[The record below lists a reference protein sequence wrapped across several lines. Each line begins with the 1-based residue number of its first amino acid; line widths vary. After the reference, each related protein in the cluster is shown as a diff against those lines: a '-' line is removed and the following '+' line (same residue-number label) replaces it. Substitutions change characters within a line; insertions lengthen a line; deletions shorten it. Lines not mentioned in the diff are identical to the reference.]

1 MIFEN
6 SQYSYIINTIKHGNE
21 SEKLAALNDFYEQLN
36 LSVDGGIS
44 NSHLEEY
51 INVLIHVINKPYAS
65 YDDSYKNTGNKKTSK
80 GWGNDKKSN
89 NDKINDVVGNGLNN
103 FFKIIQEHIGVYATS
118 FDDMDEF
125 DYSDN
130 NNEKVRGK
138 KKNNKSNKGKG
149 DDENNNSDNNK
160 KGNKKLLE
168 NLNMNKEEKIDKT
181 DKKEDKGKDE
191 VSEEEDDEENDEEE
205 SNEHNKNKYSS
216 EFDSE
221 FESSNN
227 CSSITSECSNEFDN
241 EKMFMD
247 EACAID
253 VKYINMIYTATCCI
267 YTILDIYPNSIK
279 YVINN
284 RDCVNILNKKLND
297 IEYIDVAEVILK
309 IFEKLVEKDPM
320 LILKKKSIK
329 YMLMHIDFY
338 NVNIQKKI
346 FFCIIQMINNIKKY
360 KHIKKYIMPYCNT
373 YVNFFH
379 FNYIHILNIIC
390 TLWRSLLDKIITIQ
404 LDNDNKIR
412 RKSNLLLLGEDRI
425 SNSRKSKNK
434 STNEVSSYLSKL
446 MEKKK
451 KKKKKKQGCNDSN
464 GNEDKTTMKNMH
476 TKEENDKSYNVIEIS
491 DDENKSND
499 ISSVISSNSKSKK
512 KKNSQKKIASSIS
525 KNKKSKCSEND
536 MEEDHGCDKKKK
548 KKNIFNKKEKIDKE
562 CGKEDNV
569 NDSDSDSSCCQKEN
583 KSEKRKKT
591 KMKKEKDDIYTLDEN
606 LSENDQYINK
616 KEQDNK
622 TLFPTLLKNVNES
635 TNVVNESHAE
645 IKGEENVCHINK
657 IKNDE
662 MKKIGNNLDKDKENS
677 RNNKEEK
684 NKTNYINNQNNLLQN
699 IIHLNNNE
707 NINNKLCIEIE
718 SVYNTNIRDNIV
730 KLLIECK
737 IEDNL
742 YAFIETFY
750 IISILVNYSNNIL
763 EDFCNSDFLE
773 KFNELFDNN
782 KFKNNN
788 ILIIYILFTLY
799 SFLPICKIDGSL
811 IHKYEI
817 EHLLG
822 KKNKEESLKASIQ
835 ENDIF
840 SNSGFCSINCAS
852 LNFPVDVKKEKLD
865 FYKNNLKYLM
875 TVIKIIIPNIY
886 TIFEETLYYDTK
898 YLCTSILLSLFIS
911 LYKISFTSFNNPE
924 FVQCLN
930 YIFSYSTKLYS
941 FIRFSILNNLS
952 DTSAISGI
960 IICKIVE
967 SFVNLISTNLMY
979 KELKEK
985 LNIKSETATDE
996 AYINFTMNNKMY
1008 KNINIQ
1014 ESDITNFTF
1023 NDNKIFFLHV
1033 LINIIKNILIKKKK
1047 EISTQDSN
1055 ILCNSNKQIYNIIFL
1070 YFYDLYNSD
1079 CSGKNIINNNSY
1091 FIPHKILC
1099 NNLEQNDVDT
1109 TKNGKLLFFN
1119 YERESKNVNLEFG
1132 TIFLCYENVKKCKNN
1147 DGSNIFLKYLIIDE
1161 ISCYNN
1167 VVLSY
1172 YYLINLFCN
1181 LYCMREDG
1189 SIYFYQYNI
1198 AKRLYFFL
1206 FQKLFYGNT
1215 RKKYT
1220 QNVDNLQERNRK
1232 YVFKNNAIIS
1242 NEEFIY
1248 KEKQKKKTLKLLKNI
1263 DRNLRLYIFLYAL
1276 LFVNNEKKEDIV
1288 HGLFLNS
1295 IKKLYN
1301 ILGIVKN
1308 IEEISKS
1315 EFNNLKSSVLKIFD
1329 VYHYNLITNNVS
1341 FYHFSNLI
1349 KLTKDCLN
1357 MFDNLPMHF
1366 FQENLN
1372 NANNSLHTNIN
1383 ELYTNNNN
1391 NNNKAIWSSNS
1402 DDFPS
1407 LHHDNYCG
1415 NNVLGSKNRKVS
1427 DNNLA
1432 KGLKQKKKNNKEDL
1446 NIDEG
1451 ADNSEKNKQVKDDDL
1466 GTNINE
1472 KKLDTSIFNEEI
1484 DEEKKKQKK
1493 AEENEPST
1501 FYNLKESNKGEI
1513 NRKEEIEKEVSSSS
1527 TPYARHNCFPIKDK
1541 KKSKENNFIDEKN
1554 MNNVKND
1561 DNNVYNYLNKKNYN
1575 NVYYVSRDSFYDAL
1589 AKNNNINIKYND
1601 KKGKCMYNNYNCHFP
1616 IHLRRNGL
1624 YVDNVAIFN
1633 SLNKNIQLSM
1643 VHDNNEELSNNKM
1656 YVDCSKNYNSVA
1668 CDYAK
1673 GKGEDE
1679 NNSGSFSYKNKEKD
1693 DKNHKSAKLSQKN
1706 SKDLKINKM
1715 TYTKDITN
1723 RFLYFSKNDFD
1734 KSQNLQ
1740 GSFNIFESF
1749 NKVENYIR
1757 KNVNKNNKNYNSKYY
1772 GKNDDFILLSI
1783 NGINVHKDSCIS
1795 EYLVK
1800 LSDLYY
1806 LNKNESYINEEHIYC
1821 NFENFYVYNDV
1832 VEHCITNYNYIKNNI
1847 KYLWNN
1853 NSHQGIYST
1862 INIGNNK
1869 NNNNMHIINYK
1880 IIKKRKHSEQTYEQA
1895 LYDDEFMNINNDL
1908 NIVTKKKSKK
1918 KRDNNY
1924 ENIDENIQKSEHN
1937 TFYKNDDIYS
1947 YVSPSIYKKIKSSI
1961 NTPFSCKII
1970 NQKYNYYNISFD
1982 LVKHLHNNVDEHID
1996 TIHTK
2001 VSDLDGETNGGTEN
2015 AMVNNFFT
2023 IIKTKVQK
2031 EACEKNKSLY
2041 HEMGAIKDA
2050 YDPRS
2055 LKHVSGKEYY
2065 NKLGSEKIENEKKT
2079 SSFLLDYLK
2088 NCYINNQMDFD
2099 FLENNYVEND
2109 SIYLS
2114 TYLKS
2119 EMTKVIELILLDN
2132 HYINK
2137 DIMLST
2143 HYHNF
2148 NVVLNNEKNKN
2159 DSIVYEN
2166 KRNTIED
2173 IEMGRMWEINLYKK
2187 YYEKKK
2193 KFPEISKNTIYNNE
2207 KIEKER
2213 KEKHQDFL
2221 LQCENM
2227 TKPAFEEEF
2236 YMLFNYMPMYSEII
2250 KKGIIMKTEND
2261 TEWEYDQRCFN
2272 LNNVKNCLCNNK
2284 KKRKMDRDIFIENMY
2299 NFLLYKILFLLF
2311 KHFKISNTQ
2320 PLFNFYMN
2328 NEVEDKLI
2336 LDENK
2341 IESMKLL
2348 NDMTKHEMNFV
2359 KSFYLCKNNK
2369 GENFEEPSKLLL
2381 EINKIEKKDFILNSL
2396 NNKIMYYLNNP
2407 LFMFSEKLPS
2417 WIYKIFY
2424 LFNFVIN
2431 IDIRSFFFE
2440 IAYFGNYRGLYNY
2453 KQRIKEL
2460 VDKFNEK
2467 VTTRNGALMEE
2478 HLLSV
2483 CANYTYNSEKKKIFN
2498 FLQDNTTLSLPRT
2511 KIKLHRNK
2519 IIDSSFRI
2527 FNHLHYINSNYVTP
2541 SYLDIE
2547 FFNEEGTGLGPSLEF
2562 YNEVIEELKKEK
2574 LQLFKTENNYL
2585 FPISYKINL
2594 NNFDFNLLKK
2604 PKHSELTN
2612 MTNNSASD
2620 LGAAFSGNVHNFNS
2634 HRIFASNNHNTYN
2647 SSSINKR
2654 MNDISDGVHTNSYR
2668 SVNSF
2673 INHFLYSM
2681 NSNIFNKNNRNLDIY
2696 DDISKI
2702 GILDKKSK
2710 NKKNTK
2716 SGKKGGSSKVKNIS
2730 ITDINNGSIENDIK
2744 KKVKKK
2750 KNDAQE
2756 GCEVED
2762 DEDAE
2767 EIMDD
2772 EQIKNCLTKIYKKEK
2787 IFQESIK
2794 EKQKDK
2800 KGITNQD
2807 SCINNHSENDINDV
2821 NDNINSEHIN
2831 KSSDV
2836 ADKTSSYKKNNDFD
2850 IKDENAKIYEEK
2862 LINTEINKK
2871 KRSRCYDAENED
2883 ENKKSVDDEDNIS
2896 VKEKLNDQNFDEEED
2911 EYGYEIGEYDDDDYY
2926 DEYSEEY
2933 EKGEKKKFVFE
2944 GKKNNLKKNKK
2955 EKNLDNKGIKNNKI
2969 NEITVKEEN
2978 SEKNKEAYDET
2989 NKKIK
2994 KSKNDELVPEKKI
3007 KEEIKN
3013 EYIIDENKRKQ
3024 TEKGEKENK
3033 NSNIKKYKLFTK
3045 DFEEHF
3051 LKEDN
3056 IEIGKKNE
3064 SSTKKNNDSNKGFN
3078 LVKSETQDIINLLFS
3093 EMNNKTPLDM
3103 EYNISFNKNTNIAE
3117 KENERKKEEIEST
3130 PKKTNETINKKGNS
3144 KNKKCISTEQDTLE
3158 NRLFKY
3164 FKLLGQLCAKILTDN
3179 RNVDINLHPL
3189 FWYIVMNNSGYIN
3202 MSKLHHYQSVDA
3214 VNMNS
3219 INKLLEYR
3227 KNGKNVEDLH
3237 LDFTLLG
3244 TTPPVELIPNGSN
3257 ISVTNENLD
3266 LFINKTI
3273 QYSLYEG
3280 IKFQVWAFRFG
3291 FSTIAPL
3298 ICTNIFDE
3306 EEICEYLFGNSINN
3320 DEYWTKSHLSTY
3332 IKPDHGYTNDSITF
3346 ITLIDI
3352 LSEFDCNERKMFLK
3366 FCTGTSTLPNN
3377 GFSALKPLMKVVKK
3391 EDNNDLPSVMTCT
3404 NYLKIPDYKNKEK
3417 LRNRL
3422 MYAINEG
3429 QKNFSLS

>member
-51 INVLIHVINKPYAS
+51 INVLIHVINKPHAT
-65 YDDSYKNTGNKKTSK
+65 YDDSYKNSGNKKTSK

-118 FDDMDEF
+118 FDDMDDF

-130 NNEKVRGK
+130 NNEKARGK
-138 KKNNKSNKGKG
+138 KKNNKGKG

-168 NLNMNKEEKIDKT
+168 NLNMNKEEKIDKA
-181 DKKEDKGKDE
+181 DKKEEKGKDKI
-191 VSEEEDDEENDEEE
+191 SEEEEEEDDDDDDEENDEEE

-412 RKSNLLLLGEDRI
+412 RRANLLLLGEDRI

-451 KKKKKKQGCNDSN
+451 KTKKKKKKKKQGCNDSN
-464 GNEDKTTMKNMH
+464 DNEDKTTMKNMH

-491 DDENKSND
+491 DDENKSID
-499 ISSVISSNSKSKK
+499 ISSDISSNSKSKK

-536 MEEDHGCDKKKK
+536 MDDDHGCDKKKKK

-562 CGKEDNV
+562 SAKEDNV
-569 NDSDSDSSCCQKEN
+569 NDIDSNSSCCQN
-583 KSEKRKKT
+583 KNEKRKKT
-591 KMKKEKDDIYTLDEN
+591 KKKKEKEDVYNLDEN
-606 LSENDQYINK
+606 DKGINK
-616 KEQDNK
+616 NEQDNK
-622 TLFPTLLKNVNES
+622 KLFPTLLKNVNES
-635 TNVVNESHAE
+635 TNVANESHVE
-645 IKGEENVCHINK
+645 VKG
-657 IKNDE
+657 
-662 MKKIGNNLDKDKENS
+662 
-677 RNNKEEK
+677 EEK

-707 NINNKLCIEIE
+707 NINNKLCAEIE

-763 EDFCNSDFLE
+763 KDFCNSDFLE
-773 KFNELFDNN
+773 KFNELFDNK

-811 IHKYEI
+811 IHKYET

-822 KKNKEESLKASIQ
+822 KKNKEESLKVSIQ

-840 SNSGFCSINCAS
+840 SNGEFCSTKCAS

-886 TIFEETLYYDTK
+886 TIFEETLHYDTK

-911 LYKISFTSFNNPE
+911 LYKISFTSFNDPE

-930 YIFSYSTKLYS
+930 YIFSYNTELYS
-941 FIRFSILNNLS
+941 FIRFCILNNLS
-952 DTSAISGI
+952 DTSVISGI

-967 SFVNLISTNLMY
+967 SFVNLISTNLIY

-985 LNIKSETATDE
+985 LNIKNETTTDE
-996 AYINFTMNNKMY
+996 SYINFTMNNKIY

-1023 NDNKIFFLHV
+1023 NDNKIVFLHV
-1033 LINIIKNILIKKKK
+1033 LINIIKNILLKKKK
-1047 EISTQDSN
+1047 EIGTQNSN

-1091 FIPHKILC
+1091 LIPHKILC
-1099 NNLEQNDVDT
+1099 NNLEQNDVDTT

-1147 DGSNIFLKYLIIDE
+1147 DGSNIFLKDLIIDE

-1181 LYCMREDG
+1181 LYYMREDG
-1189 SIYFYQYNI
+1189 SIYFYKYNI

-1220 QNVDNLQERNRK
+1220 QNVDNWQERNGK
-1232 YVFKNNAIIS
+1232 YVLKNNTIIS

-1248 KEKQKKKTLKLLKNI
+1248 KEKQKKKILKLLKNI

-1276 LFVNNEKKEDIV
+1276 LFINNEKKEDIV

-1308 IEEISKS
+1308 IEEMNKS

-1372 NANNSLHTNIN
+1372 SANNCLHTNIN
-1383 ELYTNNNN
+1383 ELYTNINNKNNSN

-1415 NNVLGSKNRKVS
+1415 NNMLGSKNRKVS
-1427 DNNLA
+1427 DNNLS
-1432 KGLKQKKKNNKEDL
+1432 KGLKQKKKNNKEDP
-1446 NIDEG
+1446 NFDE
-1451 ADNSEKNKQVKDDDL
+1451 AVDNSEANKQIEDDEL

-1472 KKLDTSIFNEEI
+1472 KKLDTSIFIEEI

-1493 AEENEPST
+1493 TEENEPST
-1501 FYNLKESNKGEI
+1501 FYNLKESNKEIEI
-1513 NRKEEIEKEVSSSS
+1513 NRKNEIEKDVSS
-1527 TPYARHNCFPIKDK
+1527 TNARHNSFPIKDK
-1541 KKSKENNFIDEKN
+1541 KKSKGNNFIDEKD

-1561 DNNVYNYLNKKNYN
+1561 DNNNNNVYSYLNKKNYN
-1575 NVYYVSRDSFYDAL
+1575 NVYYVSKGSFYDAL
-1589 AKNNNINIKYND
+1589 AKNNNINSNNINTKYND

-1633 SLNKNIQLSM
+1633 SLNKGIQLSM
-1643 VHDNNEELSNNKM
+1643 VHDNTDEFSNNRI
-1656 YVDCSKNYNSVA
+1656 YEDFSKNVNNVA
-1668 CDYAK
+1668 YDCTK
-1673 GKGEDE
+1673 VEGEEE
-1679 NNSGSFSYKNKEKD
+1679 NNSCNLSYKNKEKD
-1693 DKNHKSAKLSQKN
+1693 DKNNKSVNLSQKN

-1715 TYTKDITN
+1715 TYSKDITN

-1734 KSQNLQ
+1734 KSKNLQ

-1772 GKNDDFILLSI
+1772 GKNDDFIVLSI

-1806 LNKNESYINEEHIYC
+1806 LNKNESYINEENIYC

-1853 NSHQGIYST
+1853 NNNQGIYST
-1862 INIGNNK
+1862 ISIANNK

-1895 LYDDEFMNINNDL
+1895 LFDDYDDDELMNINNDL
-1908 NIVTKKKSKK
+1908 NIITKKKSKK

-1924 ENIDENIQKSEHN
+1924 DNIDENIQKSEHN
-1937 TFYKNDDIYS
+1937 TFYKNDIYS
-1947 YVSPSIYKKIKSSI
+1947 YVSPSTYKKIKSSI

-1982 LVKHLHNNVDEHID
+1982 LVKHLHTNVDEHID
-1996 TIHTK
+1996 TSHTK
-2001 VSDLDGETNGGTEN
+2001 LNDIDVKTSGDTEN
-2015 AMVNNFFT
+2015 VMVNNFFT
-2023 IIKTKVQK
+2023 ILKTKAQK
-2031 EACEKNKSLY
+2031 EAYEKNKNLY
-2041 HEMGAIKDA
+2041 HEMGTIKDA
-2050 YDPRS
+2050 YDSRS

-2065 NKLGSEKIENEKKT
+2065 NELGSEKIENEKKT
-2079 SSFLLDYLK
+2079 SSFLLDHLK

-2099 FLENNYVEND
+2099 LLENNYVEND

-2114 TYLKS
+2114 TYLKN

-2159 DSIVYEN
+2159 DN
-2166 KRNTIED
+2166 KRSTIEN
-2173 IEMGRMWEINLYKK
+2173 IEMGRMWENNLYKK

-2193 KFPEISKNTIYNNE
+2193 K
-2207 KIEKER
+2207 KEN
-2213 KEKHQDFL
+2213 KETHQDPL
-2221 LQCENM
+2221 LQYENM
-2227 TKPAFEEEF
+2227 TKPAFEEEDEF

-2250 KKGIIMKTEND
+2250 KKGIMMKREND

-2272 LNNVKNCLCNNK
+2272 SNNVKNCLCNNK
-2284 KKRKMDRDIFIENMY
+2284 KEKKMDRDIFIENMY

-2348 NDMTKHEMNFV
+2348 NDITKDEMNFV
-2359 KSFYLCKNNK
+2359 KCVYLCKNNK
-2369 GENFEEPSKLLL
+2369 EKNFEEPNKLLL
-2381 EINKIEKKDFILNSL
+2381 EINEIEKKEFILNSL

-2467 VTTRNGALMEE
+2467 VTTKNGALMEE

-2527 FNHLHYINSNYVTP
+2527 FNHIHYINSNYITP

-2574 LQLFKTENNYL
+2574 LKLFKIENNYL
-2585 FPISYKINL
+2585 FPISYKIDL

-2612 MTNNSASD
+2612 MTNNSATD
-2620 LGAAFSGNVHNFNS
+2620 LGAAFSGNLHNFNN
-2634 HRIFASNNHNTYN
+2634 HRSFVSNNHNTYN

-2654 MNDISDGVHTNSYR
+2654 INDISDGLNTNSYH

-2710 NKKNTK
+2710 NKKNKK
-2716 SGKKGGSSKVKNIS
+2716 SGKKSGSSKVKNSS
-2730 ITDINNGSIENDIK
+2730 ITDINNDNVESDIK
-2744 KKVKKK
+2744 KK
-2750 KNDAQE
+2750 DE
-2756 GCEVED
+2756 ID
-2762 DEDAE
+2762 DVDDVE
-2767 EIMDD
+2767 EIMGD
-2772 EQIKNCLTKIYKKEK
+2772 EQIKNCLKKINKKEK
-2787 IFQESIK
+2787 INQESIN
-2794 EKQKDK
+2794 EKPKDK
-2800 KGITNQD
+2800 KGTTNQD
-2807 SCINNHSENDINDV
+2807 SCIDNYSENDINDV
-2821 NDNINSEHIN
+2821 DDNINSEHIN
-2831 KSSDV
+2831 KPIDIS
-2836 ADKTSSYKKNNDFD
+2836 DKTSSYKKNNGFD

-2862 LINTEINKK
+2862 HINTEINKK
-2871 KRSRCYDAENED
+2871 KRVRSYDGENED
-2883 ENKKSVDDEDNIS
+2883 ENNKSVDEEDNIS
-2896 VKEKLNDQNFDEEED
+2896 VKEKMNDQSFGEED
-2911 EYGYEIGEYDDDDYY
+2911 EYGYEIDEYDDEDYY
-2926 DEYSEEY
+2926 DEYSEY
-2933 EKGEKKKFVFE
+2933 EKGEKIKFSFE
-2944 GKKNNLKKNKK
+2944 GKKNNLKKKKK
-2955 EKNLDNKGIKNNKI
+2955 EKNLNNKGIKNSQT
-2969 NEITVKEEN
+2969 NEISEN
-2978 SEKNKEAYDET
+2978 NEKM
-2989 NKKIK
+2989 K
-2994 KSKNDELVPEKKI
+2994 KSKNDELVLEKKI

-3013 EYIIDENKRKQ
+3013 EYIIDDNKRKQ
-3024 TEKGEKENK
+3024 TEKGEKESK

-3056 IEIGKKNE
+3056 VEIGKKNE
-3064 SSTKKNNDSNKGFN
+3064 SSTKKNSDSNKGFN

-3103 EYNISFNKNTNIAE
+3103 EYNISVNKNTNISE

-3144 KNKKCISTEQDTLE
+3144 KSRKGTSTDQDTLE

-3189 FWYIVMNNSGYIN
+3189 FWYLVMNNSGYVN

-3227 KNGKNVEDLH
+3227 KSGKNVEDLH

-3244 TTPPVELIPNGSN
+3244 TTPPIELIPNGSD

-3320 DEYWTKSHLSTY
+3320 DEYWTKAHLSTY

-3346 ITLIDI
+3346 ITLIEI

>member
-1 MIFEN
+1 MKKYMIFEN

-51 INVLIHVINKPYAS
+51 INVLIHVINKPHAS
-65 YDDSYKNTGNKKTSK
+65 YDDSYKNTANKKASK
-80 GWGNDKKSN
+80 GWGNDKKLN

-103 FFKIIQEHIGVYATS
+103 FFKIIQEHIGVYGTS

-130 NNEKVRGK
+130 NNEKARRK
-138 KKNNKSNKGKG
+138 KKKKKSNKGK
-149 DDENNNSDNNK
+149 DNDENNNSDNNK

-168 NLNMNKEEKIDKT
+168 NLNTNEEEKVDKA
-181 DKKEDKGKDE
+181 DNEEEKGKDE
-191 VSEEEDDEENDEEE
+191 MSEEEDDEENESEENDEDE
-205 SNEHNKNKYSS
+205 SSEDNKNKYSS

-221 FESSNN
+221 FDSSNN

-412 RKSNLLLLGEDRI
+412 RRANSLLLDEDRI
-425 SNSRKSKNK
+425 RNSRKGKNK
-434 STNEVSSYLSKL
+434 STKEVSSYLSKL

-451 KKKKKKQGCNDSN
+451 KTKKKKKKKKQGGNDSN
-464 GNEDKTTMKNMH
+464 DNEDKSAMKHMH
-476 TKEENDKSYNVIEIS
+476 TKDENDKSYNVIEIS

-499 ISSVISSNSKSKK
+499 ISSDISSNNKSKK

-525 KNKKSKCSEND
+525 KNKKSKFSEND
-536 MEEDHGCDKKKK
+536 IEDDHGCDKKKK
-548 KKNIFNKKEKIDKE
+548 KKKKISNKKEKIDKE
-562 CGKEDNV
+562 DNA
-569 NDSDSDSSCCQKEN
+569 NDSYSDSSCSQKEN
-583 KSEKRKKT
+583 KNEKRKKT
-591 KMKKEKDDIYTLDEN
+591 KKKKDDIYILDDN
-606 LSENDQYINK
+606 LSENDQHIDK

-622 TLFPTLLKNVNES
+622 KLFTTLLENI
-635 TNVVNESHAE
+635 NESHVE
-645 IKGEENVCHINK
+645 VKGEENVFSINK

-662 MKKIGNNLDKDKENS
+662 TKRIGNNLDKGKEDRQNS
-677 RNNKEEK
+677 KEEK

-707 NINNKLCIEIE
+707 NINNKLCTEIE
-718 SVYNTNIRDNIV
+718 SVYNTNIRDNII

-773 KFNELFDNN
+773 KFNELFDNK

-799 SFLPICKIDGSL
+799 SFLPICKIDGSV
-811 IHKYEI
+811 IHKYET
-817 EHLLG
+817 ENLLG
-822 KKNKEESLKASIQ
+822 KQNKEESLKTNTQ

-840 SNSGFCSINCAS
+840 SNGELSSTKCVP

-875 TVIKIIIPNIY
+875 KVIKIIIPNIY

-930 YIFSYSTKLYS
+930 YIFSYNTELYS
-941 FIRFSILNNLS
+941 FIRFSVLNNLS

-967 SFVNLISTNLMY
+967 SLVNLISTNLMY
-979 KELKEK
+979 KALKEK
-985 LNIKSETATDE
+985 LNIKSENTTNE
-996 AYINFTMNNKMY
+996 AYINFNMND
-1008 KNINIQ
+1008 KNISIQ
-1014 ESDITNFTF
+1014 ENDITNLTF
-1023 NDNKIFFLHV
+1023 SNNKTVFLHV
-1033 LINIIKNILIKKKK
+1033 LINIIKNILLKKKR
-1047 EISTQDSN
+1047 EIAIQDSN
-1055 ILCNSNKQIYNIIFL
+1055 SLCNSNKQIYNIIFL

-1091 FIPHKILC
+1091 SIPHKILY
-1099 NNLEQNDVDT
+1099 NNPEHNDVDT
-1109 TKNGKLLFFN
+1109 SKNGNLLFFN

-1147 DGSNIFLKYLIIDE
+1147 DVSNIFLKDLVIDE

-1172 YYLINLFCN
+1172 YYLINLFYN
-1181 LYCMREDG
+1181 LYRMREDG

-1215 RKKYT
+1215 GKKHT
-1220 QNVDNLQERNRK
+1220 QYVDNWQENNEG
-1232 YVFKNNAIIS
+1232 YVLKNNTIIN

-1248 KEKQKKKTLKLLKNI
+1248 KEKQKKKILKLLKNI

-1301 ILGIVKN
+1301 ILGMVKN
-1308 IEEISKS
+1308 IEEINKS
-1315 EFNNLKSSVLKIFD
+1315 EFNNLKLNILKIFD

-1372 NANNSLHTNIN
+1372 SINNCIHTNIN
-1383 ELYTNNNN
+1383 DLNT
-1391 NNNKAIWSSNS
+1391 NNNKALWSSNS

-1407 LHHDNYCG
+1407 LHQDNYCG
-1415 NNVLGSKNRKVS
+1415 NNVLGSKSRKAS

-1432 KGLKQKKKNNKEDL
+1432 KGLKQRRKNNKEDS
-1446 NIDEG
+1446 NINER
-1451 ADNSEKNKQVKDDDL
+1451 ADNSETNKQVEGVDL

-1472 KKLDTSIFNEEI
+1472 KKLDTSIFIEEI

-1493 AEENEPST
+1493 AEENEPPI
-1501 FYNLKESNKGEI
+1501 FYTLKEPNKEVGI
-1513 NRKEEIEKEVSSSS
+1513 NKKEESGKDVSSTS
-1527 TPYARHNCFPIKDK
+1527 TPYARQNSIPIKDK
-1541 KKSKENNFIDEKN
+1541 KQTKGNNFIDEKD
-1554 MNNVKND
+1554 MSSV
-1561 DNNVYNYLNKKNYN
+1561 KNYN
-1575 NVYYVSRDSFYDAL
+1575 NVYYVSKDSFYDAL
-1589 AKNNNINIKYND
+1589 SKNNNISTKYND

-1633 SLNKNIQLSM
+1633 SLNKGIQLSM
-1643 VHDNNEELSNNKM
+1643 VQDNNDEPSNNRM
-1656 YVDCSKNYNSVA
+1656 YQEMNKNGNNIVY
-1668 CDYAK
+1668 DYTK
-1673 GKGEDE
+1673 EGDEEDK
-1679 NNSGSFSYKNKEKD
+1679 SGILSYKNKEKD
-1693 DKNHKSAKLSQKN
+1693 DKNRKNVKISQKSA
-1706 SKDLKINKM
+1706 KDLKINRM
-1715 TYTKDITN
+1715 IYTKDMTN
-1723 RFLYFSKNDFD
+1723 RFLYFSKNDLD
-1734 KSQNLQ
+1734 KSKNLQ
-1740 GSFNIFESF
+1740 GSFNIFEPF

-1757 KNVNKNNKNYNSKYY
+1757 KNINKINKNYNSKYY
-1772 GKNDDFILLSI
+1772 GKNDDFIILSI

-1806 LNKNESYINEEHIYC
+1806 LNKNESYINEENIYC

-1853 NSHQGIYST
+1853 NTYQGIYST
-1862 INIGNNK
+1862 ISTGNNK
-1869 NNNNMHIINYK
+1869 NNNMHIINYK
-1880 IIKKRKHSEQTYEQA
+1880 IIKKRKHSEQAYDQA
-1895 LYDDEFMNINNDL
+1895 FYDDELMNINNDL

-1924 ENIDENIQKSEHN
+1924 DNMDEGIQKSEHN

-1947 YVSPSIYKKIKSSI
+1947 YVSPSTYKQIKSSM

-1970 NQKYNYYNISFD
+1970 NDKYNYYNISFD
-1982 LVKHLHNNVDEHID
+1982 LVKQLHNTVDEN
-1996 TIHTK
+1996 
-2001 VSDLDGETNGGTEN
+2001 VETSVGRENGAG
-2015 AMVNNFFT
+2015 NNFLT
-2023 IIKTKVQK
+2023 MLKEKAQK
-2031 EACEKNKSLY
+2031 EACEKSKSLY
-2041 HEMGAIKDA
+2041 HEIGTTQDA
-2050 YDPRS
+2050 YDYKS
-2055 LKHVSGKEYY
+2055 LKHVSGQEYY
-2065 NKLGSEKIENEKKT
+2065 DELGNEKIENEKKA
-2079 SSFLLDYLK
+2079 SPFLLDYLK
-2088 NCYINNQMDFD
+2088 NCYIDNKMDFE

-2114 TYLKS
+2114 TYLKN
-2119 EMTKVIELILLDN
+2119 EMTKVTELILLDN

-2148 NVVLNNEKNKN
+2148 NVALDNEKNKN
-2159 DSIVYEN
+2159 ANIEYDS
-2166 KRNTIED
+2166 KRSTIED
-2173 IEMGRMWEINLYKK
+2173 IEMGRMWETNLYKK
-2187 YYEKKK
+2187 YYEKNKI
-2193 KFPEISKNTIYNNE
+2193 PETFKNTIYNNE
-2207 KIEKER
+2207 EINKESN
-2213 KEKHQDFL
+2213 ETHQDPLF
-2221 LQCENM
+2221 QHENM
-2227 TKPAFEEEF
+2227 TKPAFEEEEF

-2250 KKGIIMKTEND
+2250 KKGVIMKTEND
-2261 TEWEYDQRCFN
+2261 AEWEYDQACFN

-2311 KHFKISNTQ
+2311 KYFKIFNTQ
-2320 PLFNFYMN
+2320 PLLDFYMSN
-2328 NEVEDKLI
+2328 DIENKLI

-2341 IESMKLL
+2341 FESMKLL

-2359 KSFYLCKNNK
+2359 KSFYLCKNNRD
-2369 GENFEEPSKLLL
+2369 NYEEPNKLLL
-2381 EINKIEKKDFILNSL
+2381 DINKIEKKDFILNSL

-2511 KIKLHRNK
+2511 KIKLHRHK
-2519 IIDSSFRI
+2519 IVDSSFRI

-2574 LQLFKTENNYL
+2574 LKLFKIENNYL
-2585 FPISYKINL
+2585 FPISYKIDL

-2604 PKHSELTN
+2604 PKQSELTN
-2612 MTNNSASD
+2612 MSNNSASD
-2620 LGAAFSGNVHNFNS
+2620 LGAAFSGNLHNFNN
-2634 HRIFASNNHNTYN
+2634 HRTFGSTNHNTYN

-2654 MNDISDGVHTNSYR
+2654 MNGVSDGVHTNSYH

-2681 NSNIFNKNNRNLDIY
+2681 NSNIFNKNNRNFDNF

-2710 NKKNTK
+2710 NKKNKK
-2716 SGKKGGSSKVKNIS
+2716 SGKKSGSSKSKNVS
-2730 ITDINNGSIENDIK
+2730 ITDINNGSFESDSK
-2744 KKVKKK
+2744 KKLKKKKK
-2750 KNDAQE
+2750 KNDAEEE
-2756 GCEVED
+2756 GEIDE

-2767 EIMDD
+2767 EI
-2772 EQIKNCLTKIYKKEK
+2772 KNSSTKMNKKDK
-2787 IFQESIK
+2787 ICQESIS
-2794 EKQKDK
+2794 EKPKDK
-2800 KGITNQD
+2800 KGTNNQD
-2807 SCINNHSENDINDV
+2807 NCMDNYSEDD
-2821 NDNINSEHIN
+2821 IN
-2831 KSSDV
+2831 KSINMP
-2836 ADKTSSYKKNNDFD
+2836 DKTSSYKNNNGFD
-2850 IKDENAKIYEEK
+2850 IKDENTKIYEEK
-2862 LINTEINKK
+2862 QINTEVNKK
-2871 KRSRCYDAENED
+2871 KRGRSYDAENEANEE
-2883 ENKKSVDDEDNIS
+2883 ENKKGVDGKDDINVKEQMDDQSFDED
-2896 VKEKLNDQNFDEEED
+2896 EENDYEDEE
-2911 EYGYEIGEYDDDDYY
+2911 EYGYEIDEYDDDDYY

-2933 EKGEKKKFVFE
+2933 EKGEKK
-2944 GKKNNLKKNKK
+2944 NNLKKNKK
-2955 EKNLDNKGIKNNKI
+2955 EKNLDNKGTKNTQI
-2969 NEITVKEEN
+2969 NEIAEKSENKYTISSVSSFDTIKKQKNDITIKEEQ
-2978 SEKNKEAYDET
+2978 SEKNKEAYEET
-2989 NKKIK
+2989 SKKMK
-2994 KSKNDELVPEKKI
+2994 KSKNDELVTNVPEKKI
-3007 KEEIKN
+3007 KEEIKD
-3013 EYIIDENKRKQ
+3013 EYIIDDNKRKQ
-3024 TEKGEKENK
+3024 TEKGDKENK
-3033 NSNIKKYKLFTK
+3033 NANIKKYKLFTK

-3056 IEIGKKNE
+3056 IEMEKKNE
-3064 SSTKKNNDSNKGFN
+3064 SSTKKNNDTNNGFN
-3078 LVKSETQDIINLLFS
+3078 LGKSETQDIINLLFS

-3103 EYNISFNKNTNIAE
+3103 GYNSSANKNANMTE
-3117 KENERKKEEIEST
+3117 KENERKKEEIEPT

-3144 KNKKCISTEQDTLE
+3144 KNKKGISTEHDTLE

-3189 FWYIVMNNSGYIN
+3189 FWYLVMSNSGYIN

-3227 KNGKNVEDLH
+3227 RDGKNVEDLH

-3244 TTPPVELIPNGSN
+3244 TTPPIELIPDGSN

-3306 EEICEYLFGNSINN
+3306 EEICEYLFGSSINN

-3346 ITLIDI
+3346 ITLIEI